1 MPLESARH
9 GGPWSPAVGDSDSHN
24 DTQLVGPRH
33 RMSFFPTSPVGMLSL
48 WVSRVA
54 EDAGVTLTST
64 ARGAA
69 GRVVRFITDEGQMA
83 RYPIGSG
90 DEQSVT

>member
-1 MPLESARH
+1 MV
-9 GGPWSPAVGDSDSHN
+9 W
-24 DTQLVGPRH
+24 
-33 RMSFFPTSPVGMLSL
+33 
-48 WVSRVA
+48 RVA
-54 EDAGVTLTST
+54 EDADVTLTST